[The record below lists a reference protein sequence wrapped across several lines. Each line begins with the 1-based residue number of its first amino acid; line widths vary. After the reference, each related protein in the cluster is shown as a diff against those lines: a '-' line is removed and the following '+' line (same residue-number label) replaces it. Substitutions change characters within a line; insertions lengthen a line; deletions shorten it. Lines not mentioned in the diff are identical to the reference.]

1 MVINNILDVIFTST
15 GNLAVLRVLNE
26 KVTGISGRET
36 ARLAGIGLRSV
47 QLALENLVDL
57 KIVNVQIGGRENL
70 YTLNRKNFIS
80 NEVITKLFWAE
91 KKYKKSLFNKISD
104 SLKNHT
110 DSIILFGSVARKEES
125 TESDLDI
132 CIVYHTSKTNIENTV
147 NSLRDELF
155 NEYGVKLAPLYI
167 TRAKFKKNINKSPV
181 REIIK
186 DGIVI
191 SGEKIKSLLNG

>member
-1 MVINNILDVIFTST
+1 MINNILDVIFTST

-132 CIVYHTSKTNIENTV
+132 CIVYHNSKTNIENTV